1 MQRGVPLEGQN
12 DHQTSQG
19 ERGSPPSD
27 LEAQN
32 SIKATGNPLDSSGEK
47 VKQGMQQGLGC
58 KAQNGRQLSIQG
70 SM

>member
-1 MQRGVPLEGQN
+1 MQDRVSLEGQN

-32 SIKATGNPLDSSGEK
+32 SVLATKNPLDFSGYK
-47 VKQGMQQGLGC
+47 AKQSMQQGLRC
-58 KAQNGRQLSIQG
+58 KAQNRRQSSIQG
-70 SM
+70 SI

>member
-1 MQRGVPLEGQN
+1 MKIKYGSPKTHQIDPRKWLQSMQDRVSLEGQN

-32 SIKATGNPLDSSGEK
+32 SVLATENPLDFSG
-47 VKQGMQQGLGC
+47 
-58 KAQNGRQLSIQG
+58 
-70 SM
+70 